1 MPSEHYWLSPAVHPI
16 YARLVLAELRRQ
28 GYQDNPAL
36 SVLGQ
41 NWEQQLQGNQF
52 LNLETLCHLLQ
63 AVILRTGH
71 PGLGFAAGMHTDVS
85 THGPGGY
92 AAVTAATIGE
102 AIELAQY
109 YAPLRQHLAT
119 FVVEQRN
126 PPVLRLDE
134 HLVPPAV
141 RDYLLGH
148 FTTGMLRLLETVSGQ
163 PLGPEL
169 TLEWPGAKPDWADA
183 VRDYAANWVFDSD
196 ALRLH
201 LPAGLLEQPC
211 LGADAE
217 LHRQALRDCE
227 HQLQR
232 QQSGGDLSQ
241 RIKQRLLQCEYH
253 YPTLAQMAEQEHLTA
268 RTLIRHLGSEGVR
281 YQQILDQVRSEQ
293 ACWLLEHTELSM
305 EVIAE
310 RLGYQDTSNFS
321 RTFRRWQGCP
331 PRSYRQRVTGS

>member
-28 GYQDNPAL
+28 GYRENPVPPL
-36 SVLGQ
+36 LGPD
-41 NWEQQLQGNQF
+41 WEQQLQGNRF
-52 LNLETLCHLLQ
+52 LNLDTLTRLLQ
-63 AVILRTGH
+63 AVISLTGH
-71 PGLGFAAGMHTDVS
+71 PGLGFSAGLHTDVS

-102 AIELAQY
+102 AINLLEHY
-109 YAPLRQHLAT
+109 SPLRQHLASYSL
-119 FVVEQRN
+119 VRRS
-126 PPVLRLDE
+126 PPVLQLNERLM
-134 HLVPPAV
+134 PPPV

-148 FTTGMLRLLETVSGQ
+148 FTTAMLRLLETVSGQ
-163 PLGPEL
+163 PLGPEI
-169 TLEWPGAKPDWADA
+169 TLEWPGPPPEWASE
-183 VRDYAANWVFDSD
+183 VREHAGRWVFGSD

-201 LPAGLLEQPC
+201 LPDGLLEQPC

-227 HQLQR
+227 HHLQR
-232 QQSGGDLSQ
+232 QRRGGDLSE
-241 RIKQRLLQCEYH
+241 RIKQRLLQCEYQ
-253 YPTLAQMAEQEHLTA
+253 YPTLAQMAAQEHLTA

-293 ACWLLEHTELSM
+293 ACWLLEHTDLSIEM
-305 EVIAE
+305 IAE

-321 RTFRRWQGCP
+321 RTFRRWLGCP
-331 PRSYRQRVTGS
+331 PRGYRQRVTGS

>member
-1 MPSEHYWLSPAVHPI
+1 MAEPGRSPDLRPPGAGRTASSGLPGQSG
-16 YARLVLAELRRQ
+16 AQRAGAELGTATARQ
-28 GYQDNPAL
+28 PVSQSGDALPSAAGRYPA
-36 SVLGQ
+36 
-41 NWEQQLQGNQF
+41 
-52 LNLETLCHLLQ
+52 H
-63 AVILRTGH
+63 R
-71 PGLGFAAGMHTDVS
+71 PPRPGFAAGMHTDVS

-102 AIELAQY
+102 AIELAQH

-119 FVVEQRN
+119 FVVEQRD

-134 HLVPPAV
+134 HLVPLAV

-183 VRDYAANWVFDSD
+183 VRDYAANWVFDGD

-217 LHRQALRDCE
+217 LHRHALRDCE

-253 YPTLAQMAEQEHLTA
+253 YPTLAQTAEQEHLTA
-268 RTLIRHLGSEGVR
+268 RT
-281 YQQILDQVRSEQ
+281 
-293 ACWLLEHTELSM
+293 
-305 EVIAE
+305 
-310 RLGYQDTSNFS
+310 
-321 RTFRRWQGCP
+321 
-331 PRSYRQRVTGS
+331 